1 MSETPILKTAQD
13 KLRPLEHRLLDT
25 FSKVFQRKR
34 PPTSLRAL
42 QPLAII
48 FLLEAFGLAFLLDRE
63 TVRLAVLAARG
74 PGKGDDDDLLD
85 DSDEMTAIRWAS
97 ERQDAVDRAYLAM
110 AKERYKEKPSEQ
122 ASVAAWIRAGFAP
135 DRAQFE
141 KQWGERNPIDPATA
155 PKCFDPSAQLSILD
169 AVGQGDGYLGAF
181 VSTHFLVSSAPK
193 QITCMGQT
201 LDLEACE
208 TLDMVAWRAVS
219 KGWIAYL
226 DHRGVVM
233 GLRLIPR
240 TDGVQTRLRA
250 PLVNIVSMLQEDKR
264 DEEIRA
270 LHSNL
275 REREAMARDRDQQW
289 QDVTGASD
297 PEMARE
303 LTAQQIK
310 QIKRS
315 TVDAA
320 PESQPELTCR
330 GWAKGDDGLYRLAD
344 SHDRAVVTTHEDG
357 TTTIIIGDGPIPD
370 DTSSKLEITEGVGRM
385 IWPDPDNAP
394 TPLAC
399 ANAIVAHR
407 RGEFVELEFPPT
419 SQIFENIRAWL
430 GFHQFGLRAPTPDA
444 TGYCTCAIGPGGEI
458 PPAWNTMKQGK
469 RDSYPG
475 FALFGPGNT
484 GKVVF
489 CAKELSIKKVAKRS
503 TKKTAP

>member
-13 KLRPLEHRLLDT
+13 KLRPFEHRLLDT

-42 QPLAII
+42 QPLAMV

-85 DSDEMTAIRWAS
+85 DSDEMAAIRWVAA
-97 ERQDAVDRAYLAM
+97 RQDALDRAYLAM
-110 AKERYKEKPSEQ
+110 AKERYKEAPHGQ
-122 ASVAAWIRAGFAP
+122 TSVAAWIKAGYGP

-141 KQWGERNPIDPATA
+141 KQWGERNPIDPSTA
-155 PKCFDPSAQLSILD
+155 PKCFDLSAQLSMLD
-169 AVGQGDGYLGAF
+169 AIGQGDGYLGAF
-181 VSTHFLVSSAPK
+181 VSTSFLASSVSK
-193 QITCMGQT
+193 QITCMGQV
-201 LDLEACE
+201 LDLESCE
-208 TLDMVAWRAVS
+208 TLEMAAWRAVS

-240 TDGVQTRLRA
+240 TDGIQTRLRA
-250 PLVNIVSMLQEDKR
+250 PIANIVSMFQEDKR
-264 DEEIRA
+264 DEQIAQLVSRIQ
-270 LHSNL
+270 
-275 REREAMARDRDQQW
+275 EREEMCRELNQQW
-289 QDVTGASD
+289 QDATGASD

-303 LTAQQIK
+303 LTAQRIEQIK
-310 QIKRS
+310 SLNVERDTAIDATKDEVRKLRAGIEERIERS
-315 TVDAA
+315 EET
-320 PESQPELTCR
+320 
-330 GWAKGDDGLYRLAD
+330 
-344 SHDRAVVTTHEDG
+344 
-357 TTTIIIGDGPIPD
+357 
-370 DTSSKLEITEGVGRM
+370 KLLEKVQGVGRL

-394 TPLAC
+394 TPIAC
-399 ANAIVAHR
+399 ANTIVAHR
-407 RGEFVELEFPPT
+407 RGEFVELEFPSTPK
-419 SQIFENIRAWL
+419 IFDNVRAWL
-430 GFHQFGLRAPTPDA
+430 GFHQFGVRAPTPDA

-489 CAKELSIKKVAKRS
+489 CANEPSIKRTAKRS
-503 TKKTAP
+503 SKR